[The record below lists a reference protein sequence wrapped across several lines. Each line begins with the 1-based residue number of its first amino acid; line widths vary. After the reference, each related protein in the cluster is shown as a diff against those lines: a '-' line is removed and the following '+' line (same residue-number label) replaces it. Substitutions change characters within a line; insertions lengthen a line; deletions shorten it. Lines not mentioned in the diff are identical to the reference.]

1 MRNEGFGCGLLG
13 RDRDLGRALH
23 FVGNDLHAKSRH
35 SLRSETPPGMAE
47 GSSRIVSQTL
57 RCRKP
62 CGPMKSSAPTQVRG
76 ACRLRSRLSCQPFS
90 FRNCSINATSLS
102 TPSGGMAL

>member
-1 MRNEGFGCGLLG
+1 MRNEGFRCGLLG

-47 GSSRIVSQTL
+47 G
-57 RCRKP
+57 
-62 CGPMKSSAPTQVRG
+62 
-76 ACRLRSRLSCQPFS
+76 
-90 FRNCSINATSLS
+90 
-102 TPSGGMAL
+102 